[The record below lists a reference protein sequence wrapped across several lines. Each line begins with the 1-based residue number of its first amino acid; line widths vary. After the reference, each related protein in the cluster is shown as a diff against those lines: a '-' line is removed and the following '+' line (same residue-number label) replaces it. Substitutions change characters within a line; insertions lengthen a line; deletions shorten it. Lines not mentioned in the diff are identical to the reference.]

1 MILEKLTK
9 TDPILLD
16 LRLDLED
23 EGLIVIFTGEEVYLS
38 NVGGL
43 LSILKLLGSSE
54 GVTIVYEFKI
64 LNLVFV
70 SAVDLHYSFKL
81 FIRHGEAKV
90 GQSLSELLRRD
101 LEVFVAIPI
110 LEETLGVKSV
120 SLEPFSEGSDH
131 SLNKSSLVR
140 TGISATIEGLGPCI
154 FEGELNLLFKS
165 FLVEDLI
172 N

>member
-1 MILEKLTK
+1 VILEKLTK

-81 FIRHGEAKV
+81 FI
-90 GQSLSELLRRD
+90 
-101 LEVFVAIPI
+101 
-110 LEETLGVKSV
+110 
-120 SLEPFSEGSDH
+120 
-131 SLNKSSLVR
+131 
-140 TGISATIEGLGPCI
+140 
-154 FEGELNLLFKS
+154 
-165 FLVEDLI
+165 
-172 N
+172 

>member
-70 SAVDLHYSFKL
+70 SAVDLHYSFKF
-81 FIRHGEAKV
+81 FI
-90 GQSLSELLRRD
+90 
-101 LEVFVAIPI
+101 
-110 LEETLGVKSV
+110 
-120 SLEPFSEGSDH
+120 
-131 SLNKSSLVR
+131 
-140 TGISATIEGLGPCI
+140 
-154 FEGELNLLFKS
+154 
-165 FLVEDLI
+165 
-172 N
+172 